1 MVMNTE
7 RQSDRYARL
16 PMLVGVLFTAFV
28 ANTGLSLS
36 YATLI
41 NTLAEFQA
49 ASTRTA
55 LLLNMWALSL
65 IFFSHRYPEMLRRL
79 GTRVC
84 AVLALLASGVAIAL
98 LAVPDAF
105 WLWLVA
111 ETLQGA
117 AFGLFYVAAET
128 WINGAF
134 EHAVRN
140 RINALYLSV
149 QSLGFATG
157 PIIVNAGHLEPAGF
171 FLVAA
176 AAMCVATVPAGVFLP
191 DDRQASVGQHPV
203 SLRRFVEIGRRLPWV
218 IALGI
223 LTGALDNSAWSLLTP
238 YLRTA
243 GYSDH
248 LSLFALTVFVWGQ
261 VVLLLPLGYL
271 ADRMGERRLMRI
283 LSVYIV
289 LYSLA
294 LTRAELLQPGV
305 LLALTFLFGPACF
318 SIYGAALALAGKIV
332 GRVQLPVAS
341 ASLVTGWCLGGF
353 LGAVMIGAGMDFLDA
368 RTFPIA
374 LLVLA
379 AGVTLV
385 VARMMPIT
393 RGVLPE
399 AAGGLQST
407 VDSPPEQPPTRAI

>member
-1 MVMNTE
+1 MPMRTE
-7 RQSDRYARL
+7 RRPGDRARL
-16 PMLVGVLFTAFV
+16 ATLVGVLFTAFV
-28 ANTGLSLS
+28 ANAGLSLS

-41 NTLAEFQA
+41 NTLAQFQA

-65 IFFSHRYPEMLRRL
+65 IFFSHRYPDLLRRL

-84 AVLALLASGVAIAL
+84 AMLALLASGLAIAL
-98 LAVPDAF
+98 LAVPGAF
-105 WLWLVA
+105 WLWLIA

-128 WINGAF
+128 WINGAY

-157 PIIVNAGHLEPAGF
+157 PIIVNAGHLEPSGF
-171 FLVAA
+171 FLMAA
-176 AAMCVATVPAGVFLP
+176 AAMCVATIPAGLFLP
-191 DDRQASVGQHPV
+191 NDRQGSHGASTV
-203 SLRRFVEIGRRLPWV
+203 SIRLFVEIGRRLPWV
-218 IALGI
+218 IGLGV

-243 GYSDH
+243 GFSDQ

-271 ADRMGERRLMRI
+271 ADRIGERRLMRI

-294 LTRAELLQPGV
+294 LTRAELLPPGA

-318 SIYGAALALAGKIV
+318 SIYGAALALAGKTV
-332 GRVQLPVAS
+332 GREQLPFAS

-353 LGAVMIGAGMDFLDA
+353 LGALTIGSGMDFLDA
-368 RTFPIA
+368 RTFPVA
-374 LLVLA
+374 LFALA

-385 VARMMPIT
+385 VTRMMPVT
-393 RGVLPE
+393 RGALPE
-399 AAGGLQST
+399 AGRDLPSATNSL
-407 VDSPPEQPPTRAI
+407 R

>member
-1 MVMNTE
+1 
-7 RQSDRYARL
+7 
-16 PMLVGVLFTAFV
+16 MLVGVLFTAFV
-28 ANTGLSLS
+28 ANAGLSLS

-41 NTLAEFQA
+41 NTLAQFQA

-55 LLLNMWALSL
+55 LLLNMWALWL
-65 IFFSHRYPEMLRRL
+65 I
-79 GTRVC
+79 
-84 AVLALLASGVAIAL
+84 
-98 LAVPDAF
+98 
-105 WLWLVA
+105 A

-128 WINGAF
+128 WINGAYD
-134 EHAVRN
+134 HAVRN

-157 PIIVNAGHLEPAGF
+157 PIIVNAGHLEPSGF
-171 FLVAA
+171 FLAAA
-176 AAMCVATVPAGVFLP
+176 AAMCVAMIPAGLFLP
-191 DDRQASVGQHPV
+191 NDSQGSLGATPV
-203 SLRRFVEIGRRLPWV
+203 SIRLFVEIGRRLPWV
-218 IALGI
+218 IGLGV

-243 GYSDH
+243 GFSDQ

-283 LSVYIV
+283 LAVYIV

-294 LTRAELLQPGV
+294 LTRAEILPPGL

-318 SIYGAALALAGKIV
+318 SIYGSALALAGKTV
-332 GRVQLPVAS
+332 GREQLPFAS

-353 LGAVMIGAGMDFLDA
+353 LGALMIGSGMDFLDA
-368 RTFPIA
+368 RTFPVA
-374 LLVLA
+374 LLALA

-385 VARMMPIT
+385 VARMMPVT
-393 RGVLPE
+393 RSVLPE
-399 AAGGLQST
+399 AGGDLPSAT
-407 VDSPPEQPPTRAI
+407 NSLR

>member
-1 MVMNTE
+1 
-7 RQSDRYARL
+7 
-16 PMLVGVLFTAFV
+16 MLVGVLFTAFV
-28 ANTGLSLS
+28 ANAGLSLS

-41 NTLAEFQA
+41 NTLAQFQA

-65 IFFSHRYPEMLRRL
+65 IFFSHRYPDLLRRL

-84 AVLALLASGVAIAL
+84 AMLALLASGLAIAL
-98 LAVPDAF
+98 LAVPGAF
-105 WLWLVA
+105 WLWLIA

-128 WINGAF
+128 WINGAHD
-134 EHAVRN
+134 HAVRN

-149 QSLGFATG
+149 QSLGFAMG
-157 PIIVNAGHLEPAGF
+157 PIIVNAGHLEPSGF

-176 AAMCVATVPAGVFLP
+176 AAMCVAVIPAGHFLS
-191 DDRQASVGQHPV
+191 DDRHASVGQPSV
-203 SLRRFVEIGRRLPWV
+203 SLRRFLEIGRRLPWV
-218 IALGI
+218 IGLGV

-243 GYSDH
+243 GYSDQ

-261 VVLLLPLGYL
+261 VVLLPLGYL

-294 LTRAELLQPGV
+294 LTRAELLPPGV

-318 SIYGAALALAGKIV
+318 SIYGAALALAGKTV
-332 GRVQLPVAS
+332 GREQLPFAS

-353 LGAVMIGAGMDFLDA
+353 LGALTIGSGMDFLDA
-368 RTFPIA
+368 RTFPVA

-385 VARMMPIT
+385 VARMAPIAVA
-393 RGVLPE
+393 VLP
-399 AAGGLQST
+399 AARDDPTS
-407 VDSPPEQPPTRAI
+407 VPDSLRERPPTRAA